1 MELPVITLLIGL
13 RSAVIILYLAPLNRL
28 CSE

>member
-1 MELPVITLLIGL
+1 MTLATSLLIGL

-28 CSE
+28 CPE